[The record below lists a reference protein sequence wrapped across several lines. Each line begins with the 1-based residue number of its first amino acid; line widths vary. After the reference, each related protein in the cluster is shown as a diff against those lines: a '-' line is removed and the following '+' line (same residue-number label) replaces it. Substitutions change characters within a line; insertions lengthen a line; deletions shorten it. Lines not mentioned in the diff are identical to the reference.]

1 MGAGGSHVEF
11 PDDVRD
17 IEGQIT
23 WGLDQIKENGKD
35 MLAEAFVAA
44 WLSRGKAW
52 LLKPVRGVVPPPP
65 LHNPNPKSRASPA
78 CLPPISASSLAP

>member
-17 IEGQIT
+17 IESQIT

-35 MLAEAFVAA
+35 MLAEAGFPEADQA
-44 WLSRGKAW
+44 LDLQMLEEAQEAIHARLADDPQLISKAIDQG
-52 LLKPVRGVVPPPP
+52 LI
-65 LHNPNPKSRASPA
+65 NA
-78 CLPPISASSLAP
+78 